1 MAARRSAA
9 SDRFAE
15 AFRAFDP
22 KPAER
27 LDRHLPAEGG
37 SRLYFVGGADGYLRQ
52 RSLARIAAHH
62 LGESPAPYRERRLHA
77 GQATADR
84 LRSAAQTVSFG
95 GGPVVS
101 LSGLRIGSGAR
112 RASKPELWEA
122 VCELVETPPPGA
134 VVAVEWEESPDRRR
148 KGWKAFAA
156 RLTERIAAG
165 EALVVDCDPPPEAK
179 MPAWIRAEA
188 GRQGLALPEGG
199 AELLAGRFG
208 PDLRRQRAELRKLA
222 LFAAPEEE
230 EGGGEGAGGTAD
242 PGAGGESPVRVD
254 LEAMEQLLGG
264 GSARN
269 LFRFTNAVQGGRAA
283 EALET
288 LDLLLSE
295 REPPQA
301 LLALLYRLATQ
312 VQAANA
318 FRPGRGSGSLREAIG
333 MHRVPPRAVEE
344 IASAARRF
352 TAEELRDVVRQVIE
366 TDFRLKSTG
375 IPARVAL
382 SSLALLLARGGA
394 PEGSARRG

>member
-27 LDRHLPAEGG
+27 LERHLPAEGG

-52 RSLARIAAHH
+52 RSLARIASHH

-230 EGGGEGAGGTAD
+230 EGGGEPAD
-242 PGAGGESPVRVD
+242 PGADGGAGGESPVRVD

-333 MHRVPPRAVEE
+333 MHRAPPRAVEE

-352 TAEELRDVVRQVIE
+352 TAEELRGVVRQVIE

>member
-1 MAARRSAA
+1 MAARRSAG

-15 AFRAFDP
+15 AFRSFEP

-27 LDRHLPAEGG
+27 LERHLPAEDA
-37 SRLYFVGGADGYLRQ
+37 SFLYFVGGADGYLRQ

-62 LGESPAPYRERRLHA
+62 LGDSPAPYRERRLHA
-77 GQATADR
+77 MQATADR
-84 LRSAAQTVSFG
+84 LRSVSQTVSFG

-101 LSGLRIGSGAR
+101 LTGLRIGSGSR

-134 VVAVEWEESPDRRR
+134 VVAVEWEENPDRRR

-156 RLTERIAAG
+156 GLTERVAAG
-165 EALVVDCDPPPEAK
+165 AALVVDCDPPPEAK

-188 GRQGLALPEGG
+188 ERRGLALPEGG

-208 PDLRRQRAELRKLA
+208 PDLRRQRAELHKLA

-230 EGGGEGAGGTAD
+230 GDGDAEPEA
-242 PGAGGESPVRVD
+242 PVRVS

-283 EALET
+283 EALEA

-333 MHRVPPRAVEE
+333 MHRAPPRAVEE
-344 IASAARRF
+344 VAAAARRF
-352 TAEELRDVVRQVIE
+352 TAEELRGAVRQVIE

-375 IPARVAL
+375 LPARVAL

-394 PEGSARRG
+394 PEASARRG

>member
-27 LDRHLPAEGG
+27 LERHLPAEGG

-52 RSLARIAAHH
+52 RSLARIASHH

-230 EGGGEGAGGTAD
+230 EGGGEAAD
-242 PGAGGESPVRVD
+242 QGAGGESPVRVD

-318 FRPGRGSGSLREAIG
+318 FRPGRGAGSLREAIG
-333 MHRVPPRAVEE
+333 MHRAPPRAVEE

-352 TAEELRDVVRQVIE
+352 TAEELRGVVRQVIE

>member
-1 MAARRSAA
+1 MAARRSAGA
-9 SDRFAE
+9 DRFAE
-15 AFRAFDP
+15 AFRAFEP

-27 LDRHLPAEGG
+27 LERHLPAEDA
-37 SRLYFVGGADGYLRQ
+37 SFLYFVGGADGYLRQ

-77 GQATADR
+77 VQATADR
-84 LRSAAQTVSFG
+84 LRSVSQTVSFG

-101 LSGLRIGSGAR
+101 LTGLRIGSGSR
-112 RASKPELWEA
+112 RASKAELWDA

-134 VVAVEWEESPDRRR
+134 VVAVEWEENPDRRR
-148 KGWKAFAA
+148 RGWKAFAA
-156 RLTERIAAG
+156 GLAERISAG
-165 EALVVDCDPPPEAK
+165 KALVVDCDPPPEAK

-188 GRQGLALPEGG
+188 GRQGLVLPEGG

-222 LFAAPEEE
+222 LFAAPEEDE
-230 EGGGEGAGGTAD
+230 EGGEA
-242 PGAGGESPVRVD
+242 PVRVD

-283 EALET
+283 EALEV
-288 LDLLLSE
+288 LDRLLAE

-333 MHRVPPRAVEE
+333 MHRAPPRAVEE
-344 IASAARRF
+344 VAAAARRF
-352 TAEELRDVVRQVIE
+352 TAEELRGAVRQVIE

-382 SSLALLLARGGA
+382 SSLALLLARGGGG
-394 PEGSARRG
+394 P

>member
-15 AFRAFDP
+15 AFRAFEP

-27 LDRHLPAEGG
+27 LERHLPAGDA
-37 SRLYFVGGADGYLRQ
+37 SCLYFVGGADGYLRQ

-77 GQATADR
+77 GHATADR
-84 LRSAAQTVSFG
+84 LRSASQTVSFG

-101 LSGLRIGSGAR
+101 LSGLRIGSGSR

-148 KGWKAFAA
+148 RGWKAFAA

-165 EALVVDCDPPPEAK
+165 GALVVDCDPPPEAK

-230 EGGGEGAGGTAD
+230 DGGGGGAD
-242 PGAGGESPVRVD
+242 PDAGGEAPVRVD

-283 EALET
+283 EALEV

-333 MHRVPPRAVEE
+333 MHRAPPRAVEE

-352 TAEELRDVVRQVIE
+352 TAEELRGVVRQVIE
-366 TDFRLKSTG
+366 TDFRMKSTG

>member
-1 MAARRSAA
+1 MAARRSGA

-27 LDRHLPAEGG
+27 LERHLPAEGG

-112 RASKPELWEA
+112 RASKPELWAA

-230 EGGGEGAGGTAD
+230 EGGGEGADRGAD
-242 PGAGGESPVRVD
+242 PGAGGEAPVRVD

-333 MHRVPPRAVEE
+333 MHRAPPRAVEE

-352 TAEELRDVVRQVIE
+352 TAEELRGVVRQVIE

>member
-1 MAARRSAA
+1 MAARRSAG

-15 AFRAFDP
+15 AFRSFEP

-27 LDRHLPAEGG
+27 LERHLPAEDA
-37 SRLYFVGGADGYLRQ
+37 SFLYFVGGADGYLRQ

-62 LGESPAPYRERRLHA
+62 LGDSPAPYRERRLHA
-77 GQATADR
+77 MQATADR
-84 LRSAAQTVSFG
+84 LRSVSQTVSFG

-101 LSGLRIGSGAR
+101 LTGLRIGSGSR

-134 VVAVEWEESPDRRR
+134 VVAVEWEENPDRRR

-156 RLTERIAAG
+156 GLTERVAAG
-165 EALVVDCDPPPEAK
+165 AALVVDCDPPPEAK
-179 MPAWIRAEA
+179 MPGWIRAEA
-188 GRQGLALPEGG
+188 ERRGLALPEGG

-208 PDLRRQRAELRKLA
+208 PDLRRQRAELHKLA

-230 EGGGEGAGGTAD
+230 GEGDGDAD
-242 PGAGGESPVRVD
+242 GDAEPEAPVRVS

-283 EALET
+283 EALEA

-333 MHRVPPRAVEE
+333 MHRAPPRAVEE
-344 IASAARRF
+344 VAAAARRF
-352 TAEELRDVVRQVIE
+352 TAEELRGAVRQVIE

-375 IPARVAL
+375 LPARVAL
-382 SSLALLLARGGA
+382 SSLALLLARGSA
-394 PEGSARRG
+394 PEASARRG

>member
-15 AFRAFDP
+15 AFRSFEP

-27 LDRHLPAEGG
+27 LERHLPAEDA
-37 SRLYFVGGADGYLRQ
+37 SFLYFVGGADGYLRQ

-62 LGESPAPYRERRLHA
+62 LGDSPAPYRERRLHA
-77 GQATADR
+77 MQATADR
-84 LRSAAQTVSFG
+84 LRSVSQTVSFG

-101 LSGLRIGSGAR
+101 LTGLRIGSGSR
-112 RASKPELWEA
+112 RASKAELWDA

-134 VVAVEWEESPDRRR
+134 VVAVEWEENPDRRR

-156 RLTERIAAG
+156 GLTERVAAG
-165 EALVVDCDPPPEAK
+165 AALVVDCDPPPEAK
-179 MPAWIRAEA
+179 MPGWIRAEA
-188 GRQGLALPEGG
+188 ERRGLALPEGG

-208 PDLRRQRAELRKLA
+208 PDLRRQRAELHKLA

-230 EGGGEGAGGTAD
+230 GEGGGDAEPEA
-242 PGAGGESPVRVD
+242 PVRVS

-283 EALET
+283 EALEA

-333 MHRVPPRAVEE
+333 MHRAPPRAVEE
-344 IASAARRF
+344 VAAAARRF
-352 TAEELRDVVRQVIE
+352 TAEELRGAVRQVIE

-375 IPARVAL
+375 LPARVAL

-394 PEGSARRG
+394 PEASARRG

>member
-15 AFRAFDP
+15 AFRPFEP

-27 LDRHLPAEGG
+27 LERHLPAEDA
-37 SRLYFVGGADGYLRQ
+37 SFLYFVGGADGYLRQ

-77 GQATADR
+77 AQATADR
-84 LRSAAQTVSFG
+84 LRSVSQTVSFG

-101 LSGLRIGSGAR
+101 LTGLRIGSGSR
-112 RASKPELWEA
+112 RASKAELWDA

-134 VVAVEWEESPDRRR
+134 VVAVEWEENPDRRR

-156 RLTERIAAG
+156 GLTERIAAG
-165 EALVVDCDPPPEAK
+165 GALVVDCDPPPEAK

-188 GRQGLALPEGG
+188 GRQGLVLPEGG

-208 PDLRRQRAELRKLA
+208 PDLRRQRAELHKLA
-222 LFAAPEEE
+222 LFAAPE
-230 EGGGEGAGGTAD
+230 GEG
-242 PGAGGESPVRVD
+242 GGESPVRVS

-283 EALET
+283 EALEA

-333 MHRVPPRAVEE
+333 MHRAPPRAVEE
-344 IASAARRF
+344 VAAAARRF
-352 TAEELRDVVRQVIE
+352 TAEELRGAVRQVIE

-394 PEGSARRG
+394 PEASARRG

>member
-1 MAARRSAA
+1 MAARRSAGA
-9 SDRFAE
+9 DRFAE
-15 AFRAFDP
+15 AFRAFEP

-27 LDRHLPAEGG
+27 LERHLPAADA
-37 SRLYFVGGADGYLRQ
+37 SHLYFVGGADGYLRQ
-52 RSLARIAAHH
+52 RSLARIASHH
-62 LGESPAPYRERRLHA
+62 LGDSPAPYRERRLHA
-77 GQATADR
+77 GQAAADR
-84 LRSAAQTVSFG
+84 LRSASQTVSFG

-101 LSGLRIGSGAR
+101 LSGLRIGSGSR
-112 RASKPELWEA
+112 RASKVELWEA
-122 VCELVETPPPGA
+122 VCELVESPPRGA
-134 VVAVEWEESPDRRR
+134 VVAVEWEENPDRRR

-156 RLTERIAAG
+156 GLAERVSAG
-165 EALVVDCDPPPEAK
+165 EALVVDCDPPPESK

-188 GRQGLALPEGG
+188 ERQGLVLPEGG

-208 PDLRRQRAELRKLA
+208 SDLRRQRAELGKLA
-222 LFAAPEEE
+222 LYAGPEEE
-230 EGGGEGAGGTAD
+230 GAAGET
-242 PGAGGESPVRVD
+242 PVRVS
-254 LEAMEQLLGG
+254 LEAMERLLGG

-283 EALET
+283 EALEV

-318 FRPGRGSGSLREAIG
+318 FRPGRDSGSLREALG
-333 MHRVPPRAVEE
+333 MHRAPPRAVEE
-344 IASAARRF
+344 VASAARRF
-352 TAEELRDVVRQVIE
+352 TAEELRGVVRQVIE

-375 IPARVAL
+375 IPTRVAL

-394 PEGSARRG
+394 PGEAAGRG

>member
-1 MAARRSAA
+1 MAARRSAG

-15 AFRAFDP
+15 AFRSFEP

-27 LDRHLPAEGG
+27 LERHLPAEDA
-37 SRLYFVGGADGYLRQ
+37 SFLYFVGGADGYLRQ

-62 LGESPAPYRERRLHA
+62 LGDSPAPYRERRLHA
-77 GQATADR
+77 MQATADR
-84 LRSAAQTVSFG
+84 LRSVSQTVSFG

-101 LSGLRIGSGAR
+101 LTGLRIGSGSR

-134 VVAVEWEESPDRRR
+134 VVAVEWEENPDRRR

-156 RLTERIAAG
+156 GLTERVAAG
-165 EALVVDCDPPPEAK
+165 AALVVDCDPPPEAK
-179 MPAWIRAEA
+179 MPGWIRAEA
-188 GRQGLALPEGG
+188 ERRGLALPEGG

-208 PDLRRQRAELRKLA
+208 PDLRRQRAELHKLA

-230 EGGGEGAGGTAD
+230 GEGGGDAEPEA
-242 PGAGGESPVRVD
+242 PVRVS

-283 EALET
+283 EALEA

-333 MHRVPPRAVEE
+333 MHRAPPRAVEE
-344 IASAARRF
+344 VAAAARRF
-352 TAEELRDVVRQVIE
+352 TAEELRGAVRQVIE

-375 IPARVAL
+375 LPARVAL

-394 PEGSARRG
+394 PEASARRG

>member
-1 MAARRSAA
+1 MAARRSAGA
-9 SDRFAE
+9 ERFAE
-15 AFRAFDP
+15 AFRAFAP

-27 LDRHLPAEGG
+27 LERCLPAAEAAH
-37 SRLYFVGGADGYLRQ
+37 LYFVGGADGYLRQ
-52 RSLARIAAHH
+52 RSLARIASHH
-62 LGESPAPYRERRLHA
+62 LGESPAPYRERRLQA

-101 LSGLRIGSGAR
+101 LGGLRIGSGAR
-112 RASKPELWEA
+112 RASKVELWEA
-122 VCELVETPPPGA
+122 VCELVESPPRGA
-134 VVAVEWEESPDRRR
+134 VVAVEWEEDPDRRR

-156 RLTERIAAG
+156 GLAERVAAG

-188 GRQGLALPEGG
+188 GRQGLALPQGG

-208 PDLRRQRAELRKLA
+208 PDLRRQRAELGKLA
-222 LFAAPEEE
+222 LYAGPEE
-230 EGGGEGAGGTAD
+230 EGGGAD
-242 PGAGGESPVRVD
+242 GSPARVS
-254 LEAMEQLLGG
+254 LEAMERLLGG

-283 EALET
+283 EALEA

-318 FRPGRGSGSLREAIG
+318 FRPGRESGSLREALG
-333 MHRVPPRAVEE
+333 MRRAPPRAVDEV
-344 IASAARRF
+344 AAAARRF
-352 TAEELRDVVRQVIE
+352 TAEELRGVVRQVIE

-394 PEGSARRG
+394 PEGAARRG

>member
-1 MAARRSAA
+1 MAARRSAG

-15 AFRAFDP
+15 AFRAFEP

-27 LDRHLPAEGG
+27 LERHLPAEDA
-37 SRLYFVGGADGYLRQ
+37 SFLYFVGGADGYLRQ

-62 LGESPAPYRERRLHA
+62 LGDSPAPYRERRLHA
-77 GQATADR
+77 MQATADR
-84 LRSAAQTVSFG
+84 LRSVSQTVSFG

-101 LSGLRIGSGAR
+101 LTGLRIGSGSR

-134 VVAVEWEESPDRRR
+134 VVAVEWEENPDRRR

-156 RLTERIAAG
+156 GLTERVAAG
-165 EALVVDCDPPPEAK
+165 AALVVDCDPPPEAK
-179 MPAWIRAEA
+179 MPGWIRAEA
-188 GRQGLALPEGG
+188 ERRGLALPEGG

-208 PDLRRQRAELRKLA
+208 PDLRRQRAELHKLA

-230 EGGGEGAGGTAD
+230 GEGGGDAD
-242 PGAGGESPVRVD
+242 GDAEPEAPVRVS

-283 EALET
+283 EALEA

-333 MHRVPPRAVEE
+333 MHRAPPRAVEE
-344 IASAARRF
+344 VAAAARRF
-352 TAEELRDVVRQVIE
+352 TAEELRGAVRQVIE

-394 PEGSARRG
+394 PEASARRG

>member
-1 MAARRSAA
+1 MAARRSAG

-15 AFRAFDP
+15 AFRSFEP

-27 LDRHLPAEGG
+27 LERHLPAEDA
-37 SRLYFVGGADGYLRQ
+37 SFLYFVGGADGYLRQ

-62 LGESPAPYRERRLHA
+62 LGDSPAPYRERRLHA
-77 GQATADR
+77 MQATADR
-84 LRSAAQTVSFG
+84 LRSVSQTVSFG

-101 LSGLRIGSGAR
+101 LTGLRIGSGSR

-134 VVAVEWEESPDRRR
+134 VVAVEWEENPDRRR

-156 RLTERIAAG
+156 GLTERVAAG
-165 EALVVDCDPPPEAK
+165 AALVVDCDPPPEAK
-179 MPAWIRAEA
+179 MPGWIRAEA
-188 GRQGLALPEGG
+188 ERRGLALPEGG

-208 PDLRRQRAELRKLA
+208 PDLRRQRAELHKLA

-230 EGGGEGAGGTAD
+230 GEGDGDAD
-242 PGAGGESPVRVD
+242 GDAEPEAPVRVS

-283 EALET
+283 EALEA

-333 MHRVPPRAVEE
+333 MHRAPPRAVEE
-344 IASAARRF
+344 VAAAARRF
-352 TAEELRDVVRQVIE
+352 TAEELRGAVRQVIE

-375 IPARVAL
+375 LPARVAL

-394 PEGSARRG
+394 PAASARRG